1 MSEIN
6 VLPLFSTPVMYEH
19 ETEYRISQKEKDIL
33 YSLKEQTN
41 YGNSLSKNTYV
52 LDLPGLENLKSF
64 LKSKLNYYAHNIVG
78 VKKQNFYITNSWTTR
93 NKLGE
98 KHHSHRHPNSMLS
111 GVFYLEADG
120 NSPLEISHRSRIFE
134 DFRFLFEHDE
144 MNMYNSSSWKGLVK
158 TGSLII
164 FPSWLVHEAHENTSM
179 IDRRVL
185 GFNSFVEGVFGTKD
199 DGSDAYSAELVLK
212 DIRGN
217 YGNP

>member
-6 VLPLFSTPVMYEH
+6 VLPLFSTPVMYEYK
-19 ETEYRISQKEKDIL
+19 TEYRVSQKERDIL
-33 YSLKEQTN
+33 YSLEEQNN
-41 YGNSLSKNTYV
+41 YGNALSKNTYV

-64 LKSKLNYYAHNIVG
+64 LQSKLDHYAKTV
-78 VKKQNFYITNSWTTR
+78 VAVEEQKFYITNSWTTR
-93 NKLGE
+93 NKTGE

-134 DFRFLFEHDE
+134 DFRFSFKHSEL
-144 MNMYNSSSWKGLVK
+144 NMFNSPSWNGMVV

-164 FPSWLVHEAHENTSM
+164 FPSWLVHEAHPNTSN

-185 GFNSFVEGVFGTKD
+185 GFNSFVEGHFGPQLGGD
-199 DGSDAYSAELVLK
+199 DAYSAELMLSKSK
-212 DIRGN
+212 DH
-217 YGNP
+217 YGNT